1 MSDDQVRLALA
12 SINLE
17 LAIYY
22 NGSKP
27 TLQPSPLTSIFM
39 CLPYLGRLPQARV
52 DIFGPCYGFSSYGV
66 SNCLCGGIP
75 SHPVLSSR
83 SLEQHSGTSS
93 SFHVGH

>member
-1 MSDDQVRLALA
+1 MSDDQVRLALT

-17 LAIYY
+17 LATYY

-27 TLQPSPLTSIFM
+27 TLQPSPLKRIFM
-39 CLPYLGRLPQARV
+39 CLPCLGQLLQALV
-52 DIFGPCYGFSSYGV
+52 DDFGPCCGFSSYGV
-66 SNCLCGGIP
+66 SNYLCGEIP